1 MSDDIKLTMLVKN
14 LVEYSS
20 SQTEER
26 QVVAMN
32 GSDNLILTGWGY
44 VEYVAAAAA
53 ALKALGGDADVRG
66 VSRRRLPELM
76 EELADAREGRDAS
89 AGRPKRNRRRTAA
102 SRLPFHASRQASTA
116 SRKKRLRRLQCG
128 RWGIISR
135 RVAERQRSQ
144 SRGKTVD
151 KRRLHA
157 SGYERAHGESDQPA
171 RDYRRRIYYRTDSR
185 HSASRLRQQSS

>member
-76 EELADAREGRDAS
+76 EEL
-89 AGRPKRNRRRTAA
+89 
-102 SRLPFHASRQASTA
+102 
-116 SRKKRLRRLQCG
+116 
-128 RWGIISR
+128 I
-135 RVAERQRSQ
+135 
-144 SRGKTVD
+144 
-151 KRRLHA
+151 A
-157 SGYERAHGESDQPA
+157 SGMSHGVVYSLQA
-171 RDYRRRIYYRTDSR
+171 VNIR
-185 HSASRLRQQSS
+185 